1 MCGGGI
7 KAVAALSAAL
17 SVTDGIIEVSGVSKQ
32 CQRCF
37 GQCQRCVRAV
47 SGCVSAVPALYES
60 CVRCCV
66 NAVSAVCQTNGGG
79 AVRAISGAERH

>member
-32 CQRCF
+32 CQRC
-37 GQCQRCVRAV
+37 VRDMCGETHMCGEAHV
-47 SGCVSAVPALYES
+47 EAHMCGETHMCGEATHMCLPTQVFFKLGC
-60 CVRCCV
+60 
-66 NAVSAVCQTNGGG
+66 
-79 AVRAISGAERH
+79 

>member
-17 SVTDGIIEVSGVSKQ
+17 SVTDGIIEVSGVSK
-32 CQRCF
+32 
-37 GQCQRCVRAV
+37 QCQRCVRAV

>member
-32 CQRCF
+32 CQRC
-37 GQCQRCVRAV
+37 VRAM
-47 SGCVSAVPALYES
+47 SALCQSCVTLYES

-66 NAVSAVCQTNGGG
+66 NAVSAVCQTNVGG

>member
-17 SVTDGIIEVSGVSKQ
+17 SVTDGIIEASGVPK
-32 CQRCF
+32 
-37 GQCQRCVRAV
+37 QCQRCVRAMSALCQAVSALCQHCMRAV
-47 SGCVSAVPALYES
+47 SG
-60 CVRCCV
+60 
-66 NAVSAVCQTNGGG
+66 AVSAVCQTNVGG